1 MFKLYGFPVSNYYNM
16 VKLALLHKGLAFE
29 EVIMRPSQEQDY
41 LSKSPMGKIPCLE
54 TSDGFISETNVIL
67 DFLDEAYPDKAL
79 LPKEPF
85 ARAKVREL
93 SKSIEL
99 YVELVARQLYRG
111 VFFGEKL
118 SEELKIKV
126 RPELEK
132 GVVALKRLLRFG
144 PYAAGAQLTQADLV
158 LYYTANLAGMAA
170 KRVYGIDLAAEVD
183 GLRDWQQMM
192 DKNPLVQQV
201 NRDRDQALKSL
212 AG

>member
-29 EVIMRPSQEQDY
+29 EIIMRPSQEQDY
-41 LSKSPMGKIPCLE
+41 LSKSPMGKIPCLQ

-79 LPKEPF
+79 LPKEHF

-111 VFFGEKL
+111 VFFGETL

-132 GVVALKRLLRFG
+132 GVVALKRLLQFS
-144 PYAAGAQLTQADLV
+144 PYAAGEQLTQADLV

-170 KRVYGIDLAAEVD
+170 KRVYGIDLAMEVE

>member
-111 VFFGEKL
+111 VFFGETL

>member
-132 GVVALKRLLRFG
+132 GVVALQRLLRFG

>member
-170 KRVYGIDLAAEVD
+170 KRVYGIDLAADVD
-183 GLRDWQQMM
+183 GLGDWQQMM

>member
-29 EVIMRPSQEQDY
+29 EIIMRPSQEQDY
-41 LSKSPMGKIPCLE
+41 LSKSPMGKIPCLQ
-54 TSDGFISETNVIL
+54 TPDGFISETNVIL

-79 LPKEPF
+79 LPKEHF

-111 VFFGEKL
+111 IFFGETL

-132 GVVALKRLLRFG
+132 GVAALKCLLQFS
-144 PYAAGAQLTQADLV
+144 PYAAGAQLTQADLM
-158 LYYTANLAGMAA
+158 LYYTANLADMVA
-170 KRVYGIDLAAEVD
+170 KRAYGIDLATEVE

-192 DKNPLVQQV
+192 DNNPLVQQV